1 MTISLSES
9 LSFWKKLPWIKS
21 DVFGRVGHVGH
32 RWYSWIFLAFFLL
45 YFKSNRLFNVYC
57 TYIFETAFHWKHCL
71 SWIRPHFQMSLF
83 GYQNKIRLC
92 LTIFASLIFL
102 DIVAFFDTLLS
113 SIVSFQHFEE
123 ERPGVERENLTT
135 QKRTENDRDKGGSQ
149 IIKMEI

>member
-1 MTISLSES
+1 
-9 LSFWKKLPWIKS
+9 
-21 DVFGRVGHVGH
+21 
-32 RWYSWIFLAFFLL
+32 
-45 YFKSNRLFNVYC
+45 
-57 TYIFETAFHWKHCL
+57 
-71 SWIRPHFQMSLF
+71 MSLL

-135 QKRTENDRDKGGSQ
+135 QRRTENEGDELETEEEVIDSELVHNVAVVLVEVLGLSILLVTIPYPLSLNVEQ
-149 IIKMEI
+149 CLTLFDNA